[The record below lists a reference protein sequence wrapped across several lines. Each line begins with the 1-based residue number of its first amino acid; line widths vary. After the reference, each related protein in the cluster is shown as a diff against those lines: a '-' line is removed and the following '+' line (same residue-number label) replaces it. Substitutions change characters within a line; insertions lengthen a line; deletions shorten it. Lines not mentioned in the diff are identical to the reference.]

1 MSKYDYEYEYDPVY
15 CYPGSDVLRNKMD
28 IRDQDRLSKIERDIS
43 FIKTTELMK
52 KASGVSFTTEH
63 LCSIHAFLFGDLYD
77 WAGQIRTVDISKGAS
92 FCKHEYILSNLD
104 KVFKQM
110 SEEDFLSKDKD
121 QLARALAHY
130 LGEINAIHP
139 FREGNG
145 RTQRAFVNQVALM
158 NGFYLDFSLI
168 IDKEMLEASHHSF
181 FVDDSKME
189 SLFLKIIREVD

>member
-1 MSKYDYEYEYDPVY
+1 MSKYDYEFEYDSVY
-15 CYPGSDVLRNKMD
+15 CYPNSDVLRNKMD

-43 FIKTTELMK
+43 FIKSTELMK
-52 KASGVSFTTEH
+52 KTSGVSFTAEH
-63 LCSIHAFLFGDLYD
+63 LCSIHAFLFGNLYD

-110 SEEDFLSKDKD
+110 SEEDFHCMDKD

-145 RTQRAFVNQVALM
+145 RTQRAFVNQVALI

-168 IDKEMLEASHHSF
+168 TDEEMLEASHHSF

-189 SLFLKIIREVD
+189 SLFLKKIQEAE

>member
-1 MSKYDYEYEYDPVY
+1 MSKYDYEFEYDSVY
-15 CYPGSDVLRNKMD
+15 CYPGSDILRNKMG
-28 IRDQDRLSKIERDIS
+28 IKDQDKLSKIERDVS

-52 KASGVSFTTEH
+52 NSSCVSFTTEH
-63 LCSIHAFLFGDLYD
+63 LCSIHAFLFGNLYD

-92 FCKHEYILSNLD
+92 FCKHEYVLSNLD
-104 KVFKQM
+104 NVFRQM
-110 SEEDFLSKDKD
+110 SKEDFRSMGKDR
-121 QLARALAHY
+121 LARTLAHY

-158 NGFYLDFSLI
+158 NGYYLDFSLI
-168 IDKEMLEASHHSF
+168 TDDEMLEASHHSF

-189 SLFLKIIREVD
+189 SLFLKIIHEAN

>member
-1 MSKYDYEYEYDPVY
+1 MSKYDYEFEYDSVY
-15 CYPGSDVLRNKMD
+15 CYPNSDVLRNRMD
-28 IRDQDRLSKIERDIS
+28 IRDQDKLSKIERDIS
-43 FIKTTELMK
+43 FIKSTELMK
-52 KASGVSFTTEH
+52 KTSGVSFTAEH
-63 LCSIHAFLFGDLYD
+63 LCSIHAFLFGNLYD

-110 SEEDFLSKDKD
+110 SEEDFHCMDKD

-145 RTQRAFVNQVALM
+145 RTQRAFVNQVALI

-168 IDKEMLEASHHSF
+168 TDEEMLEASHHSF

-189 SLFLKIIREVD
+189 SLFLKIIQEAE

>member
-1 MSKYDYEYEYDPVY
+1 MSKYDYEFEYDSVY
-15 CYPGSDVLRNKMD
+15 CYPNSDVLRNRMD

-43 FIKTTELMK
+43 FIKSTELMK
-52 KASGVSFTTEH
+52 KTSGVSFTAEH
-63 LCSIHAFLFGDLYD
+63 LCSIHAFLFGNLYD
-77 WAGQIRTVDISKGAS
+77 WAGQIRTVDISKGVS

-104 KVFKQM
+104 KVFKRM
-110 SEEDFLSKDKD
+110 SEEDFHCMDKD

-145 RTQRAFVNQVALM
+145 RTQRAFVNQVALI

-168 IDKEMLEASHHSF
+168 TDEEMLEASHHSF

-189 SLFLKIIREVD
+189 SLFLKIIQEAE